1 MPLCSLKDG
10 IWKWPGS
17 FYFEG
22 EAVSVL
28 SLPICFFLFPSAV
41 QQCPGRGVSVQT
53 VSVQTEQAS
62 SRIMSS
68 RSPCPRPTT
77 QPVVC
82 PERGVTCVTLMGT
95 SSPTRLVVVKC
106 RLDCWRRNGE
116 LGLFRTRGGWRFSG
130 CFFITHCKR
139 VFPQYQF
146 VISIIYH
153 WQNRPLGPTVYAVT
167 YVTQPTERRKV
178 YNGQDGYDQEKVYRS
193 NSDWILCWPQTFSLF
208 HWHSL
213 RV

>member
-17 FYFEG
+17 FYCEG

-28 SLPICFFLFPSAV
+28 LLPICFFLFPSVV
-41 QQCPGRGVSVQT
+41 QQCPRRGVSVKT
-53 VSVQTEQAS
+53 
-62 SRIMSS
+62 RITSY
-68 RSPCPRPTT
+68 RSPWPRPTR

-95 SSPTRLVVVKC
+95 RSPTRLVVVTC
-106 RLDCWRRNGE
+106 GLDCWRRNGE
-116 LGLFRTRGGWRFSG
+116 LGLFRARGGRRFSG
-130 CFFITHCKR
+130 WFFITHCKR

-153 WQNRPLGPTVYAVT
+153 WQNRPLGPTVYVVT
-167 YVTQPTERRKV
+167 YVTEPAEPRKV
-178 YNGQDGYDQEKVYRS
+178 YNGEDGYDQEVEKVYRS
-193 NSDWILCWPQTFSLF
+193 NSDWILCWPHTFLPLSLAL
-208 HWHSL
+208 SS
-213 RV
+213 V